1 MVFIHSMEQPFK
13 GWPGL
18 FFGMFLVVCV
28 VWCVIGTFDFMI
40 LLHIQQPGMR
50 YLACG
55 SVVASWTF
63 LIKFSLRF
71 TESEQKRNREAKAA
85 LGRHL

>member
-1 MVFIHSMEQPFK
+1 
-13 GWPGL
+13 
-18 FFGMFLVVCV
+18 
-28 VWCVIGTFDFMI
+28 MI
-40 LLHIQQPGMR
+40 LLHIHQPGMR